1 MLKITVINCDGRY
14 INYEWNSKREFVLD
28 IESSNEHIP
37 MLDDKLIEINGKS
50 NKNYNIVDDL
60 YKECKEEQQMGL
72 KKYIVTYYEAYSKG
86 YEVEAANKE
95 EAENICAAES
105 DGCDVVDYMDSQYD
119 SELVED
125 EEDLEGIVYD
135 EL

>member
-28 IESSNEHIP
+28 MESSNEHIP

-95 EAENICAAES
+95 EAEEIVRNDIFEGKRDAPDNC
-105 DGCDVVDYMDSQYD
+105 YD
-119 SELVED
+119 SGCYT
-125 EEDLEGIVYD
+125 EEIS
-135 EL
+135 

>member
-14 INYEWNSKREFVLD
+14 IKYEWNSKREFVLD

-72 KKYIVTYYEAYSKG
+72 KRYIVTYYEA
-86 YEVEAANKE
+86 
-95 EAENICAAES
+95 EAEEIVKNDIFEGRRDAPDNC
-105 DGCDVVDYMDSQYD
+105 YD
-119 SELVED
+119 SGCYT
-125 EEDLEGIVYD
+125 EEIL
-135 EL
+135 

>member
-14 INYEWNSKREFVLD
+14 IKYEWNSKREFVLD

-72 KKYIVTYYEAYSKG
+72 KKIHSY
-86 YEVEAANKE
+86 
-95 EAENICAAES
+95 
-105 DGCDVVDYMDSQYD
+105 
-119 SELVED
+119 L
-125 EEDLEGIVYD
+125 L
-135 EL
+135 